1 MDDDLFFLD
10 DDSSELLVEGPE
22 LPTDIALSHDAALDF
37 EIMDLDEEDN
47 VIVKGSRENVACD
60 YDEDA
65 TLLRDSSDAHI
76 SDVDSEASEE
86 RYFYNGLL
94 LHYVHIC
101 SARRSWDN

>member
-1 MDDDLFFLD
+1 M
-10 DDSSELLVEGPE
+10 EVPE
-22 LPTDIALSHDAALDF
+22 LPTGIAFSHDAALGF

-47 VIVKGSRENVACD
+47 VIMKSPRENVACD
-60 YDEDA
+60 PDKDA
-65 TLLRDSSDAHI
+65 TLLGDSSDAKI

-101 SARRSWDN
+101 SARR